1 MRKSIAI
8 LLGIM
13 YMVTSSVFG
22 KEIRLKLANYLPP
35 T

>member
-13 YMVTSSVFG
+13 CMVTSSVFW
-22 KEIRLKLANYLPP
+22 KRDTLE
-35 T
+35 TC